1 MITLFAPFGH
11 NMSNFSDFIYNR
23 KDFGKLKKLK
33 MSLSPLYEKQHSLK
47 KIGNAKTV
55 PFSFHFSTNRTAQ
68 IQKVFL
74 QP

>member
-1 MITLFAPFGH
+1 
-11 NMSNFSDFIYNR
+11 
-23 KDFGKLKKLK
+23 